1 MVRLRRRMVALHPH
15 IEDLVT
21 LGTDLVTGS
30 RVAMKLID
38 LFRHT
43 LVVGTTGSGK
53 TNTLRIVIEACL
65 RAGWAVLFV
74 CGKGDSDLAREN
86 CSLAQSLGVET
97 YLFDA
102 NDPASSCAYNPL
114 GHGDATSRANRIM
127 AMSDYSEPH
136 YQKLALGF
144 AQVAFSVLE
153 AANLRI
159 DLLQIGQYLD
169 TKSLLGALRRKGITD
184 REHAQVLANRITEQR
199 QNEPHITGLRADIRN
214 LAQSSL
220 SGLFDTRSKDRK
232 VLQLAKARTE
242 GAYAHCVLPAMS
254 YPNWSR
260 QLGRLIIEDVKATAA
275 VDKRPLL
282 IVLDEAHSYA
292 AENLTSLASMG
303 RSFNLALVVATQD
316 YAQLQNVSA
325 KGPHAS
331 FLDALLASINL
342 SVIHAVHTPS
352 AAEIASSL
360 IGTAAD
366 LEVTAQTEN
375 DAPGT
380 LGSLR
385 SVRSY
390 KHHPDFLKSLPVGE
404 AILLN
409 KVSGLVSHVKV
420 RKVEVKGEKK

>member
-1 MVRLRRRMVALHPH
+1 MIAMIFASGQGLSVALNWSHSYFISFARSGWAGVWGTWLETFSPGRAWGLGLALGAVFASAAVLLRDARRNSLSALLIETKYPVRRREAPLVRLRRRMVALHPL

-102 NDPASSCAYNPL
+102 NDPALSCAYNPL

-232 VLQLAKARTE
+232 VLELAKARTE

-275 VDKRPLL
+275 VDKRPLF

-316 YAQLQNVSA
+316 
-325 KGPHAS
+325 
-331 FLDALLASINL
+331 
-342 SVIHAVHTPS
+342 
-352 AAEIASSL
+352 
-360 IGTAAD
+360 
-366 LEVTAQTEN
+366 
-375 DAPGT
+375 
-380 LGSLR
+380 
-385 SVRSY
+385 
-390 KHHPDFLKSLPVGE
+390 
-404 AILLN
+404 
-409 KVSGLVSHVKV
+409 
-420 RKVEVKGEKK
+420 